1 MNSHPQGTTAALAE
15 REQRLRELETQFH
28 AERGMLQLQVSVVV
42 LLKFPGAQETGRV
55 PGLFTPGSCRG

>member
-28 AERGMLQLQVSVVV
+28 AERGMLQLQVSVVF
-42 LLKFPGAQETGRV
+42 LKLPGAQETGRV
-55 PGLFTPGSCRG
+55 PGPFTPGSCRG